1 MKRRSARPVVVE
13 VKRTRTSTSSLS
25 DAFGRRH
32 SSKSLWQGVLL
43 RAEAPTLARP
53 EPKPQP
59 PAVARTAEHDARPAP
74 RVLPALVPLYVPSEP
89 EPLVEAAEL
98 IRATRKPRS
107 ERKLR
112 APRAT
117 EQAVNAPATPKVAA
131 EARGAAPVA
140 VEPPL
145 VSTPVPT
152 LPLSGMERAD
162 QRERRPRHSELR
174 RGERW
179 KRRLPRACW

>member
-13 VKRTRTSTSSLS
+13 VKRTRSSTSSLA
-25 DAFGRRH
+25 DAFGRSQ

-43 RAEAPTLARP
+43 RAEAPTLARREP
-53 EPKPQP
+53 EQP
-59 PAVARTAEHDARPAP
+59 AAAMQKAEHDARPAP

-89 EPLVEAAEL
+89 EHQEETAGV
-98 IRATRKPRS
+98 IRASRKQRAERKPR
-107 ERKLR
+107 
-112 APRAT
+112 APRILA
-117 EQAVNAPATPKVAA
+117 QAVKVPAAPKVAA
-131 EARGAAPVA
+131 EARRVVPVA
-140 VEPPL
+140 IERLL

-152 LPLSGMERAD
+152 LPVSMMERAD
-162 QRERRPRHSELR
+162 QRGRRPRQSELR